1 MQGGFQITW
10 LDFSIVLPSL
20 PSAMNFSAEISLRQ
34 VSREILGD
42 PWSSY
47 LHNGEG
53 STTEKKSGPSPKE
66 VSEVESGVF
75 HMVPSLYAFLN
86 FYVPQVQK
94 VAASSSFSFPFL
106 C

>member
-1 MQGGFQITW
+1 
-10 LDFSIVLPSL
+10 
-20 PSAMNFSAEISLRQ
+20 MNFSAEISLRQ

-42 PWSSY
+42 PWSSC
-47 LHNGEG
+47 LHSGEG
-53 STTEKKSGPSPKE
+53 RTTEEESGLSPKE

-75 HMVPSLYAFLN
+75 HVVPSLYAFLH

-94 VAASSSFSFPFL
+94 VAASSSLTFPFL